1 MSQQQLIALGL
12 LAAAVLYAYWPNIQK
27 LIPDTQPKSQ
37 LLADLEIVVRLQ
49 KAYNSEE
56 VTSAC
61 KALLE
66 ALLGLRK

>member
-1 MSQQQLIALGL
+1 MSQQQMLALAG
-12 LAAAVLYAYWPNIQK
+12 LAAAVLYAYWPTIQK
-27 LIPDTQPKSQ
+27 LIPNAQPKSQ

-49 KAYNSEE
+49 KTYNSEE
-56 VTSAC
+56 VNAAC